1 LTNQSKIILVLPEG
15 EPPEDILHPRNRM
28 PKLGMEPL
36 RRRALMDATL
46 KTIGDNGSLSVTM
59 QEIAR
64 NAGVSAALAHH
75 YFGSKDQ
82 LLLASIRSLLAQLK
96 ADTVAALQEA
106 TGPRQRISAIISVSF
121 RADQFAPEIV
131 AAWLAFY
138 TEAQRSDDTRR
149 LLVIYARRLQSNLLS
164 ALKPLCTDADAARI
178 AEGTAAMIDGLY
190 IRKGLKSADLSIGS
204 AIHLVEDYVT
214 TSLSVVARKAA

>member
-1 LTNQSKIILVLPEG
+1 
-15 EPPEDILHPRNRM
+15 M
-28 PKLGMEPL
+28 PKIGMEPL
-36 RRRALMDATL
+36 RRRALLDATL

-75 YFGSKDQ
+75 YFGSKEQ
-82 LLLASIRSLLAQLK
+82 LLVASMRSLLAQLK
-96 ADTVAALQEA
+96 ADTVSALRNVL
-106 TGPRQRISAIISVSF
+106 TPRERISAIIDVSF
-121 RADQFAPEIV
+121 HAEQFAPEIV

-138 TEAQRSDDTRR
+138 TEAHRSEETRR

-164 ALKPLCTDADAARI
+164 CLKQLCLPDDAARI

-190 IRKGLKSADLSIGS
+190 IRKGLKSSDLAIDA

-214 TSLSVVARKAA
+214 TSLSAVQGKTK

>member
-1 LTNQSKIILVLPEG
+1 
-15 EPPEDILHPRNRM
+15 M
-28 PKLGMEPL
+28 PKIGMEPL
-36 RRRALMDATL
+36 RRRALVDATL

-75 YFGSKDQ
+75 YFGSKEQ
-82 LLLASIRSLLAQLK
+82 LLVASMRSLLAQLK
-96 ADTVAALQEA
+96 TDTVSALRNVL
-106 TGPRQRISAIISVSF
+106 TPRERISAIIDVSF
-121 RADQFAPEIV
+121 HAEQFAPEIV

-138 TEAQRSDDTRR
+138 TEAQKSDETRR

-164 ALKPLCTDADAARI
+164 CLRQLCPSDDAARI

-190 IRKGLKSADLSIGS
+190 IRKGLKSSDLAIDA

-214 TSLSVVARKAA
+214 TSLYAVQGKSQ

>member
-1 LTNQSKIILVLPEG
+1 
-15 EPPEDILHPRNRM
+15 M
-28 PKLGMEPL
+28 PKIGMEPL
-36 RRRALMDATL
+36 RRRALLDATL

-75 YFGSKDQ
+75 YFGSKEQ
-82 LLLASIRSLLAQLK
+82 LLLASMRSLLAQLK
-96 ADTVAALQEA
+96 ADTVKALRKVVL
-106 TGPRQRISAIISVSF
+106 PRERISAIIGVSF
-121 RADQFAPEIV
+121 HAEQFAPEIV

-138 TEAQRSDDTRR
+138 TEAQRSDETRR

-164 ALKPLCTDADAARI
+164 CLKQLCPAPDAARI

-190 IRKGLKSADLSIGS
+190 IRKGLKSSDLAIEA

-214 TSLSVVARKAA
+214 TSLSAVQGKTQ

>member
-1 LTNQSKIILVLPEG
+1 
-15 EPPEDILHPRNRM
+15 M
-28 PKLGMEPL
+28 PKIGMEPL
-36 RRRALMDATL
+36 RRRALVDATL

-75 YFGSKDQ
+75 YFGSKEQ
-82 LLLASIRSLLAQLK
+82 LLVASMRSLLAQLK
-96 ADTVAALQEA
+96 ADTVSALRNVE
-106 TGPRQRISAIISVSF
+106 TPRQRISAIIDVSF
-121 RADQFAPEIV
+121 HAEQFAPEIV

-138 TEAQRSDDTRR
+138 TEAQRSDETRR

-164 ALKPLCTDADAARI
+164 CLKQLCLPDDAARI

-190 IRKGLKSADLSIGS
+190 IRKGLKSSDLAIDA

-214 TSLSVVARKAA
+214 TSLSAVQGKTQ

>member
-1 LTNQSKIILVLPEG
+1 
-15 EPPEDILHPRNRM
+15 M
-28 PKLGMEPL
+28 PKIGMEPL
-36 RRRALMDATL
+36 RRRALLDATL

-75 YFGSKDQ
+75 YFGSKEQ
-82 LLLASIRSLLAQLK
+82 LLVASMRSLLAQLK
-96 ADTVAALQEA
+96 ADTVSALRNVL
-106 TGPRQRISAIISVSF
+106 TPRERISAIIDVSF
-121 RADQFAPEIV
+121 HAEQFAPEIV

-138 TEAQRSDDTRR
+138 TEAQRSEETRR

-164 ALKPLCTDADAARI
+164 CLKQLCLPDDAARI

-190 IRKGLKSADLSIGS
+190 IRKGLKSSDLAIDA

-214 TSLSVVARKAA
+214 TSLSAVQGKTK